1 MVADM
6 QLQQL
11 TLILA
16 LAPSLTL
23 TLLTLLI
30 LSLNPDVCIDN
41 APYATGNK
49 CASNISG
56 YHWFHTF

>member
-23 TLLTLLI
+23 TLLI
-30 LSLNPDVCIDN
+30 LTLNPDVCIDN